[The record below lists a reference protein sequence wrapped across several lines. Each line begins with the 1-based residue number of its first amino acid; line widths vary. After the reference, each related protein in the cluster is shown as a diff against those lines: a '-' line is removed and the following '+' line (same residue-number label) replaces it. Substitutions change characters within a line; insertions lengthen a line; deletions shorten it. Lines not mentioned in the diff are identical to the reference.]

1 MRSWISVFIL
11 QRDEKLAISQGSI
24 FVGWASSYTKLK
36 EWLSGV
42 CVTKMFS
49 GQRKGKTILKTQ
61 HLIVEVPPSVSRWQV
76 LPIAWFQLQ
85 WDNNRDGACKKG
97 GVDNA
102 KQIVMMGGVK
112 ILSEEVFTLGVGKIR
127 PSTCVNWVL
136 IEIPEERSIGFASY
150 LLLFNACKGFNR
162 VKIMYIIHK

>member
-102 KQIVMMGGVK
+102 KQIVMMGGCQNF
-112 ILSEEVFTLGVGKIR
+112 IG
-127 PSTCVNWVL
+127 
-136 IEIPEERSIGFASY
+136 RSIYTWSRQDTA
-150 LLLFNACKGFNR
+150 FNLCKLSTNWNSR
-162 VKIMYIIHK
+162 RTEHWVCIILVAF